1 MVRIWRAPVLF
12 FILTKLSSKS
22 FRMLRMP
29 ISTSIYATKLWIS
42 SRQNKSVVR
51 GYEGREL
58 VRVLYGF
65 AGCYLN
71 DERGW

>member
-1 MVRIWRAPVLF
+1 
-12 FILTKLSSKS
+12 
-22 FRMLRMP
+22 MP